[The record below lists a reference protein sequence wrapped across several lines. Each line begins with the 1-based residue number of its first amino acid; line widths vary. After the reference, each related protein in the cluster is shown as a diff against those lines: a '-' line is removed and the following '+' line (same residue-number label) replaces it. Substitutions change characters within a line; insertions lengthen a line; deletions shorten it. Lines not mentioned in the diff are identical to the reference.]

1 MFKDKR
7 FVKNCKFF
15 KSLNLHRTEVTGE
28 TKSIQK
34 VMKAWRAVIT
44 YAHPENGGSQEWW
57 DRVNMAYECLSNG
70 WCRIAYVDA
79 LIRFNLDDGQVV
91 YVEF

>member
-1 MFKDKR
+1 
-7 FVKNCKFF
+7 
-15 KSLNLHRTEVTGE
+15 
-28 TKSIQK
+28 
-34 VMKAWRAVIT
+34 MKAWRAVIT

-91 YVEF
+91 YVEFQKKLEMKRQKMLSRKLKAIELGVQSIN